1 MVRLSIE
8 HFDPQ
13 NASQKVW
20 DDYYSHYI
28 EIFREI
34 SPDDP
39 CPSKE
44 MILKSI
50 LIPNPQF
57 HYYRWLVYDQETK
70 LLTGV
75 GRLELDKKNSP
86 AYDSNKDIVFADISI
101 RKEYRRKGYGTEL
114 LQNMVMKAKRE
125 GKSIFQSWGTPN
137 ISSPFFEYLGGQKA
151 SKEEENRLQL
161 ADVDWQMIQTWCSE
175 GIKRAKNVSLERF
188 ETVPEQDIK
197 EFSQIYTEVMNQVP
211 KEDLEWEVNETPE
224 VRRNHEARHKK
235 LGTIW
240 TTIISRERDGTIS
253 GLTETYYYPDRPTIV
268 FQGLTG
274 VKVSYR
280 GKGVGKWMKAEML
293 TYIKEYFPKVT
304 TIGTDFALVNE
315 PMISINRRLGFKPY
329 KIWFGYKFSVDQ
341 LIQTIDS
348 KMTS

>member
-1 MVRLSIE
+1 MVKLSIE
-8 HFDPQ
+8 LFDPP
-13 NASQKVW
+13 NASQKIW

-28 EIFREI
+28 EIFQEL

-39 CPSKE
+39 CPSIE
-44 MILKSI
+44 MLQKLI
-50 LIPNPQF
+50 LIPSP
-57 HYYRWLVYDQETK
+57 HYQYYHWLAYDQEIK
-70 LLTGV
+70 HLVGI
-75 GRLELDKKNSP
+75 GRLEFDKKTSP
-86 AYDSNKDIVFADISI
+86 AYDANKNIAFADISI
-101 RKEYRRKGYGTEL
+101 RKNYRRRGFGTEL
-114 LQNMVMKAKRE
+114 LRNMVMKAKTE

-137 ISSPFFEYLGGQKA
+137 NSSSFFEHLGGQKA

-161 ADVDWQMIQTWCSE
+161 SDVDWQMVQTWCSE
-175 GIKRAKNVSLERF
+175 GKQRTENVKLEYF

-211 KEDLEWEVNETPE
+211 KEDLEWEFNETPE

-240 TTIISRERDGTIS
+240 TTIISREGDGTIS
-253 GLTETYYYPDRPTIV
+253 GLTETYYYPDRQTIV

-274 VKVSYR
+274 VKVAYR
-280 GKGVGKWMKAEML
+280 GRGLGKWLKAEML
-293 TYIKEYFPKVT
+293 TYIKENFPKAT

-329 KIWFGYKFSVDQ
+329 KIWVGYKFSVDQ

-348 KMTS
+348 EKKI